1 MADKSIELFKELLS
15 HCNEI
20 DDFVRN
26 LKTFSSNFSNQFKFS
41 ELNTNCYTNMYL
53 KNKTVIPRQQFFSK
67 INNLEPTC
75 KECCKFYLSTR
86 NKSIKGLDVQLG
98 KKFESKLLEFLNLKG
113 ILCKKGDVRNKIFT
127 DNVIVDKDGK
137 IKAYLEIKY
146 QSSPWIWAFK
156 EENTN
161 RECYEGSP
169 ALDIKKLE
177 QQWELVKYN
186 KITSPIYYVFWLDF
200 PCVKGIFFISIHDVF
215 NFYQKEATIF
225 ERKTR
230 EGDYVDRKSGK
241 LNKGQIK
248 KIHISIYQMQSFNN
262 LIKVLS
268 EENV

>member
-1 MADKSIELFKELLS
+1 MVNKSIELFEELLS
-15 HCNEI
+15 HCKEI

-26 LKTFSSNFSNQFKFS
+26 LKTFSGIFSNQFDFS
-41 ELNTNCYTNMYL
+41 ELNTGCYVNMYL
-53 KNKTVIPRQQFFSK
+53 KTKNVIPRQQFFSK

-75 KECCKFYLSTR
+75 KECWKFYLIPR

-113 ILCKKGDVRNKIFT
+113 ILCKKGDVKNKIFP
-127 DNVIVDKDGK
+127 DNVVINKGGK

-146 QSSPWIWAFK
+146 QSAPWVWAFK
-156 EENTN
+156 EEGTN

-177 QQWELVKYN
+177 QQWELIKN
-186 KITSPIYYVFWLDF
+186 KEITTPIYYVFWLDF
-200 PCVKGIFFISIHDVF
+200 PCIKGVFFISIHDVI
-215 NFYQKEATIF
+215 NFYQTEAKIF

-230 EGDYVDRKSGK
+230 EGDYVERKSGK
-241 LNKGQIK
+241 LNKGQIN
-248 KIHISIYQMQSFNN
+248 KIHISIHQMQPFDN
-262 LIKVLS
+262 LIKILG